1 MSNNPFRSKPLH
13 KVDQKT
19 EDWGKV
25 KFKPN
30 KFGGGG
36 AGKSHFNKRQDGKG
50 NFGKFNN
57 RKGNFNKNKD
67 SFKFNQVARDAKPEN
82 ATPWNKFKDDIVFK
96 QREDEQAALQANM
109 DSEEAKLAL
118 KQREMSYRKLLIE
131 QNKQQP
137 TQWENFSD
145 EDDKDS
151 AKKNKKKYKS
161 NQETNDAVNKG
172 QFQSKKNKKKLS
184 KNINELNPK
193 SKSDFKKNISN
204 AQLKGEVKELI
215 SQELLNNFDSKKLNF
230 KQNDQM
236 RKIITK
242 VTTMTHGTSLEM
254 AIKDMKRKKTKKEK
268 QNKNFS

>member
-1 MSNNPFRSKPLH
+1 MSNNPFRGKPLH

-36 AGKSHFNKRQDGKG
+36 GGKSHFNKRQGGKG

-67 SFKFNQVARDAKPEN
+67 SFKFNQVAKDAKPEN

-96 QREDEQAALQANM
+96 QREEEQAALQANM
-109 DSEEAKLAL
+109 DSEEAKQAL
-118 KQREMSYRKLLIE
+118 KQREMSYRKLVIE

-137 TQWENFSD
+137 TQWESFSD
-145 EDDKDS
+145 DDDK
-151 AKKNKKKYKS
+151 NGTKKKYKS
-161 NQETNDAVNKG
+161 NQETNDGVKKS
-172 QFQSKKNKKKLS
+172 QFQSKKNKTNFP
-184 KNINELNPK
+184 KNANELNPK
-193 SKSDFKKNISN
+193 SKTDFKKNVSN
-204 AQLKGEVKELI
+204 AQLKGEVKQLI
-215 SQELLNNFDSKKLNF
+215 SQEVLNNFDSKKLTF

-242 VTTMTHGTSLEM
+242 TTTMTYGVSLDM
-254 AIKDMKRKKTKKEK
+254 AVRDMKLKKAKKEK
-268 QNKNFS
+268 HNKKFSK

>member
-1 MSNNPFRSKPLH
+1 MSNNPFRGKPLN

-36 AGKSHFNKRQDGKG
+36 SGKSNFSKRQGGKG
-50 NFGKFNN
+50 NGKFNN

-96 QREDEQAALQANM
+96 QREDEQAALQVNM
-109 DSEEAKLAL
+109 DSEEAKQAL

-145 EDDKDS
+145 EDDKGGT
-151 AKKNKKKYKS
+151 KKSKKKYKS
-161 NQETNDAVNKG
+161 NQETNDGVNKD
-172 QFQSKKNKKKLS
+172 QFQSKKNKKNFP
-184 KNINELNPK
+184 KNVNELNPK
-193 SKSDFKKNISN
+193 SKTDFKKNVSN
-204 AQLKGEVKELI
+204 AELKGEVKELI
-215 SQELLNNFDSKKLNF
+215 SQELLNNFDSKKLNY

-236 RKIITK
+236 RGIITK
-242 VTTMTHGTSLEM
+242 TTLMSTGTSLKM
-254 AIKDMKRKKTKKEK
+254 AINDMKRKKAKKEK